1 MVHLYRCNGSC
12 NTLDDICGKTCIPN
26 KMEDASLSVFNIIT
40 GISDP
45 KKQMLENVIQTW
57 NEEWS
62 LFDSKK
68 FKKRSYVQKRLNFES
83 QNMYL

>member
-40 GISDP
+40 GVSDP
-45 KKQMLENVIQTW
+45 KK
-57 NEEWS
+57 
-62 LFDSKK
+62 
-68 FKKRSYVQKRLNFES
+68 
-83 QNMYL
+83 